1 MSGQTP
7 THQGLCKLLVRRR
20 VLVMLYR
27 MLLMLFCFCLLMGEL
42 AGLEVKYLIQFVL
55 SSL

>member
-7 THQGLCKLLVRRR
+7 TLQALFERLLRRR
-20 VLVMLYR
+20 VLVELFR
-27 MLLMLFCFCLLMGEL
+27 VLLVLFCFCLLMGEL
-42 AGLEVKYLIQFVL
+42 VGLEVKYLIQFVL